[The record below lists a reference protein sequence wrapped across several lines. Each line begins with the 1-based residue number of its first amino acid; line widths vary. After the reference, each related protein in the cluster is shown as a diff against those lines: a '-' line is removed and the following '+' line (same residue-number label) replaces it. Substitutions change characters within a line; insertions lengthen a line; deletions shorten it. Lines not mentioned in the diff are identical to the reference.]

1 MTADRHISAAILRGA
16 ASALDIA
23 AARKQRE
30 QEQAGHGKPNGQA
43 PDAGAA
49 WAEPLDI
56 IGTPE
61 LVGWPEL
68 TGECL
73 PAPLYRYVMADAERL
88 NVDPCSLAAHVVA
101 ACSAISSDAWRVKP
115 KRHDRWTQQ
124 PRIWSCI
131 VKDVGARGTDMLRAA
146 FWPVRQRED
155 EQRKQWQ
162 QEMAA
167 WLARQNQRKKGEK
180 ADDDPKPVC
189 RRITTQ
195 DATIE
200 AASAILAGGDEHAKL
215 TLRCDEL
222 VGFLGSFGRYSDK
235 GSAARAM
242 WLEGYDGGPQHIDR
256 ILRGNVYVPNWSIVV
271 AGNIQPRRLA
281 GMAKD
286 LVDDGLF
293 QRFMTVHTKPAAIGV
308 DDDVPLNESIGRD
321 YRDLHETLAELMPPT
336 AAEGARATAY
346 FDDDARDVRRSFTP
360 LIERLQFDPTLPTI
374 IRETAPKWSGL
385 LARLALIFHLVD
397 LADRRRRRETLA
409 GRDLCQITGPTVT
422 RAATFLRRIAL
433 PNLFRLGFET
443 LPEEG
448 APVAHARWIAGY
460 ILAHQSDHIT
470 AREIGRA
477 YRPLRGKPL
486 EVDQAIAV
494 LCDASWAIPSEG
506 RHDGARWRV
515 NPAVHVR
522 FAAAAAHEKK
532 RRETVLAT
540 IRRQVAD
547 L

>member
-1 MTADRHISAAILRGA
+1 MAPDPVSAAIMRGA
-16 ASALDIA
+16 ASVALDIA

-30 QEQAGHGKPNGQA
+30 QEQGPKPNCQA
-43 PDAGAA
+43 DGPA
-49 WAEPLDI
+49 WVEPIDI
-56 IGTPE
+56 IGAPE

-68 TGECL
+68 TADCL
-73 PAPLYRYVMADAERL
+73 PPPLYRYVITEAERL
-88 NVDPCSLAAHVVA
+88 NVDPCALAAHVTA
-101 ACSAISSDAWRVKP
+101 ACAAVSSDAWRVKP
-115 KRHDRWTQQ
+115 KQHDRWTQQ
-124 PRIWSCI
+124 PRVWSCV
-131 VKDVGARGTDMLRAA
+131 VKDVGARGTDTLRAA
-146 FWPVRQRED
+146 FWPVRLRED
-155 EQRKQWQ
+155 ELRKQWM
-162 QEMAA
+162 QETAA
-167 WLARQNQRKKGEK
+167 WLERQNARKKGEK
-180 ADDDPKPVC
+180 AEDDPKPVHK
-189 RRITTQ
+189 RITTQ

-200 AASAILAGGDEHAKL
+200 AASAILATGDEHSKL

-256 ILRGNVYVPNWSIVV
+256 IIRGNVYVPNWSIVV

-308 DDDVPLNESIGRD
+308 DDDVPLNQTAGAD
-321 YRDLHETLAELMPPT
+321 YRALHEALAGLMPAT
-336 AAEGARATAY
+336 NAEGAWAAAY
-346 FDDDARDVRRSFTP
+346 FDNDARDVRRNFTP

-397 LADRRRRRETLA
+397 LAARRRLGDALTA
-409 GRDLCQITGPTVT
+409 RDLCQVTGPTVT
-422 RAATFLRRIAL
+422 MAATFLRRVAL

-460 ILAHQSDHIT
+460 ILARQADHIT

-486 EVDQAIAV
+486 EVDQALAV
-494 LCDASWAIPSEG
+494 MCDASWAVPAEG
-506 RHDGARWRV
+506 RHDGARWNV
-515 NPAVHVR
+515 NPAVHAR
-522 FAAAAAHEKK
+522 FAAAAAHEKQ
-532 RRETVLAT
+532 RREKVLTT
-540 IRRQVAD
+540 IRQKVTD